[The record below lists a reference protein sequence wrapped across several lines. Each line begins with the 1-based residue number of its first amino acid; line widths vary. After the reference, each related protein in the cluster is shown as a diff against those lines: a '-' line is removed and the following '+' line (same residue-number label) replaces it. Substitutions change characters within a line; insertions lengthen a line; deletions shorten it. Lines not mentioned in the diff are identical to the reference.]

1 VDWVD
6 SPFHHKR
13 GGMDVVCKFNCCS
26 TFKGEE
32 NLCHSIQTIICKARA
47 IQFTYNNILGFGYS
61 KPENKFQLFTACK

>member
-47 IQFTYNNILGFGYS
+47 IQFTYNNILGFTCLQMSFYGL
-61 KPENKFQLFTACK
+61 KTVQR